1 LGKDRD
7 VKIGEGNKDLL
18 KEIDMIDR
26 KLVNMA
32 LKSILTDMEENDSFL
47 EWVYEGGGK
56 YGEGR
61 DFRFRD

>member
-47 EWVYEGGGK
+47 EWV
-56 YGEGR
+56 
-61 DFRFRD
+61 